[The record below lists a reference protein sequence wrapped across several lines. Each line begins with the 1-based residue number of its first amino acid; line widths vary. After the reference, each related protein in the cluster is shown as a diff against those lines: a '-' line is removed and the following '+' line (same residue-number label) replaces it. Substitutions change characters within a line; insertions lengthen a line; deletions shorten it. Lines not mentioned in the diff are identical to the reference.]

1 MRLKLFTLSLIIPLL
16 LPGCVENIIS
26 ISIHPDGKSY
36 FKFHSRGDSLDI
48 FDNDFTHP
56 TKTLYNRP
64 QRELKEESS
73 NNWFQT
79 TEVFLYDS
87 MHIFQKA
94 GTPSLGYRYENH
106 ILVSF
111 FKKEYDFR
119 MVFDGR
125 KVKSEYPNLFFT
137 IMNSQSLD
145 SAGWA
150 PEAFTILMKK
160 GLEDLRVDGIIEN
173 DYIYNDRLVNHVKN
187 TFAKLEDEDVMEF
200 IRGNKETMISE
211 LLKPFKIDQEFP
223 KILSD
228 AMEPHEEKLKGNL
241 KLFDDR
247 FTVKL
252 LMPGQPLNT
261 NATEI
266 INDTLIWNFGIDSLL
281 DEGYTLQANS
291 IIYNFL
297 PFQKLILTIITL
309 LLFTFLMIRK
319 FFYD

>member
-1 MRLKLFTLSLIIPLL
+1 MRLRLFTLTLIIPLL
-16 LPGCVENIIS
+16 LIGCVENLIS

-48 FDNDFTHP
+48 FDNDFMHP
-56 TKTLYNRP
+56 IKTSYNRP
-64 QRELKEESS
+64 QRELNNESS

-79 TEVFLYDS
+79 TEIFLDDS
-87 MHIFQKA
+87 VHIFQTA
-94 GTPSLGYRYENH
+94 GTPSLGYKYENH

-111 FKKEYDFR
+111 FKREYDFR

-125 KVKSEYPNLFFT
+125 RVKLEYPNLFFT
-137 IMNSQSLD
+137 IMNYQSLD
-145 SAGWA
+145 SARWA
-150 PEAFTILMKK
+150 PEAFTTLMKK
-160 GLEDLRVDGIIEN
+160 GLEDLRKDAIIEN
-173 DYIYNDRLVNHVKN
+173 DNTYNNRLVNHVKN
-187 TFAKLEDEDVMEF
+187 TFAKVEDEDLMEF
-200 IRGNKETMISE
+200 IRGDKQTVISE
-211 LLKPFKIDQEFP
+211 LLKPFKLDQEFP

-228 AMEPHEEKLKGNL
+228 AMEPHEQKLKGTL

-247 FTVKL
+247 FTIKL

-266 INDTLIWNFGIDSLL
+266 INDTLIWDFGIDSLL
-281 DEGYTLQANS
+281 DGDYALQASS

-309 LLFTFLMIRK
+309 LLFIFLLIRK
-319 FFYD
+319 FSYD